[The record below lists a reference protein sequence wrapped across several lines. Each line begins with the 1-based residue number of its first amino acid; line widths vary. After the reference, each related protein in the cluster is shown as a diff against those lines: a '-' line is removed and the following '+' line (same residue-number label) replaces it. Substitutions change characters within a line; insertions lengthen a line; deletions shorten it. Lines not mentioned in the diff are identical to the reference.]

1 MLYQGRISI
10 RNLTRE
16 SMNRMIKFSLNYMLM
31 MIMLNAFVLFV
42 AIGCGASPD
51 HNMKHT
57 VLATIY
63 LTTLAFGYI
72 QPSVDEP
79 FRVTLQRVILAPDY
93 NDHGRD
99 RERELS
105 YKDHLVNELNCCML
119 YSTFLVTVPF
129 MILNIL
135 DHGDQNQRWPVP
147 IILGSL
153 CGHLI
158 GIFIGSIVGF
168 YRLHRLAQRTVSF
181 TAPSP
186 RSVYASPPKFRSA

>member
-1 MLYQGRISI
+1 
-10 RNLTRE
+10 
-16 SMNRMIKFSLNYMLM
+16 MNRMIKFSLNYMLM

-72 QPSVDEP
+72 HPSVDEP